1 MARRRMA
8 EPMMPAAKVFLLLA
22 LLFGAGR
29 AAAGP
34 TPVNDFGTCIRLG
47 FQQVALHQRC
57 MGMREVCESFVA
69 EKAPRVPVRGQRHPI
84 YLYEECIDFTGE
96 ACEKSRLLDEEF
108 AAACP
113 RMWRRGQERNHASR

>member
-1 MARRRMA
+1 
-8 EPMMPAAKVFLLLA
+8 MPAAKVFLLLA
-22 LLFGAGR
+22 LLFGAPR
-29 AAAGP
+29 ATADPAP
-34 TPVNDFGTCIRLG
+34 KDDFGTCIRLG

-69 EKAPRVPVRGQRHPI
+69 EKAPRVPVRGQQHPI

-96 ACEKSRLLDEEF
+96 TCDKSRLLDEEF

-113 RMWRRGQERNHASR
+113 RMARRAREGGGRGSR